1 MIHRSSGSDRRFL
14 TYPAIHPCVSVSPLT
29 LLNSLIDLGGDIC
42 GYKPKFFAV
51 NKRNARE
58 TFRQIANLLLFLQ
71 EIRDTASDLPDPVIL
86 SLSELHL
93 ALQKIRYLLE
103 DCTRDGARAWMLVNS
118 DRVANQFRIL
128 IRGLATGLDVF
139 PLSTINLSNEAKD
152 LVELII
158 RQIRKAAF
166 EPDPEDREAM
176 KDLMRILN
184 HFEEGNAPDPIKIR
198 RILDHLGI
206 RKWSSCN
213 KEVKFLDSE
222 LGTEFCNGEKRR
234 ELELL
239 SSLIGFMSYCRC
251 VIFDTV
257 DFESQHLN
265 GQYNS
270 SSTGE
275 GFKGINV
282 DDLKCPIS
290 LEMMSD
296 PVTLSSGH
304 TYDRCS
310 ILKWLRSGN
319 ATCPKTGEK
328 LINTELVP
336 NLVLKRMIQ
345 QYCAENGTPVAVSRG
360 KNRDISRSAMA
371 GSLAEEGAVK
381 ILTAFLINKLVN
393 GSDAEMN
400 KAAFEIRV
408 LTKSSIFNRSCL
420 VESGTVPHLLKL
432 LLSKDSNTQENSIAA
447 LLNLSKHSK
456 GKGVIV
462 ENGGLDSI
470 IHVLR
475 TGLKL
480 EAQQQAAAALFYLA
494 SVEKN
499 RALIGENPEAI
510 PGLVKLVKNENHCC
524 KRNAL
529 VAISGLV
536 IHPGNHWRILASGV
550 VPLLLNLLTNSERGD
565 LVTNSV
571 AILATLAEKIDGTV
585 AILRRGGLRL
595 LVETLNTTTSETA
608 KEHCVSMLL
617 ALCVNGGRD
626 VVARLVKNPS
636 LMRSLY
642 SQLSEGTSRAS
653 KKAGAIIK
661 ILHQFYENNSPSA
674 SVTPV
679 LQQERFVHV
688 W

>member
-1 MIHRSSGSDRRFL
+1 MIQKSSGSGRRFL
-14 TYPAIHPCVSVSPLT
+14 TNPAIYPCGSISPLT

-42 GYKPKFFAV
+42 NYKSKFFSV

-58 TFRQIANLLLFLQ
+58 TFRQISNLLLFLQ
-71 EIRDTASDLPDPVIL
+71 EIRDTESDLPDPIIL

-93 ALQKIRYLLE
+93 SLQKIMYLLE
-103 DCTRDGARAWMLVNS
+103 DCTRDGTRAWMLMNS
-118 DRVANQFRIL
+118 DRFAEQFRIV

-139 PLSTINLSNEAKD
+139 PLSTIELSNEAKD
-152 LVELII
+152 LVELIV
-158 RQIRKAAF
+158 RQARKAAF
-166 EPDPEDREAM
+166 EPDPEDKEAM

-184 HFEEGNAPDPIKIR
+184 HFEEGNAPDPNEIR

-206 RKWSSCN
+206 HKWSSCN
-213 KEVKFLDSE
+213 KEVKFLYSE
-222 LGTEFCNGEKRR
+222 IGTEFCNGEKRT

-239 SSLIGFMSYCRC
+239 SSLMGFMSYCRC
-251 VIFDTV
+251 VILDTI
-257 DFESQHLN
+257 DFEGQHRN
-265 GQYNS
+265 GQYNKS
-270 SSTGE
+270 SSSE

-290 LEMMSD
+290 LEVMSD

-310 ILKWLRSGN
+310 ILKWFRSGN

-328 LINTELVP
+328 LITTELVP
-336 NLVLKRMIQ
+336 NLVLKGMIQ
-345 QYCAENGTPVAVSRG
+345 QYCAENGLPVVVSRG
-360 KNRDISRSAMA
+360 KNWDISRTAMA

-381 ILTAFLINKLVN
+381 ILAGFLINKIVN
-393 GSDAEMN
+393 GSNEEMN

-408 LTKSSIFNRSCL
+408 LTKRSIFNRSCL
-420 VESGTVPHLLKL
+420 IESGTVPLLLKL
-432 LLSKDSNTQENSIAA
+432 LLSEDSNIQENSIAA

-456 GKGVIV
+456 GKGDIV
-462 ENGGLDSI
+462 ENEGLDLI
-470 IHVLR
+470 VHVLR
-475 TGLKL
+475 KGLKI
-480 EAQQQAAAALFYLA
+480 EAQQHAAATLYYLA
-494 SVEKN
+494 SVEEN

-510 PGLVKLVKNENHCC
+510 PGLVDLVKNENHCC

-529 VAISGLV
+529 VVISRLLV
-536 IHPGNHWRILASGV
+536 HPGNHWRVLASGV
-550 VPLLLNLLTNSERGD
+550 VPLLLNLLRDSERED
-565 LVTNSV
+565 LFTESLAV
-571 AILATLAEKIDGTV
+571 LATLAEKIDGTV
-585 AILRRGGLRL
+585 AILRRGGLKL
-595 LVETLNTTTSETA
+595 LVEILNTSTSKTA

-617 ALCVNGGRD
+617 ALCINGGLD

-661 ILHQFYENNSPSA
+661 ILHQFYENNSPSTSA
-674 SVTPV
+674 TPV
-679 LQQERFVHV
+679 LPQERFVHV

>member
-1 MIHRSSGSDRRFL
+1 MIHKSSGSDRRFL
-14 TYPAIHPCVSVSPLT
+14 TYPAIHPCDSISPLT

-42 GYKPKFFAV
+42 SYKPKFFSV
-51 NKRNARE
+51 NKGNARE

-71 EIRDTASDLPDPVIL
+71 EIRDAASDLPDLVIL

-93 ALQKIRYLLE
+93 TLQKIRYLLE

-118 DRVANQFRIL
+118 DRVANQFRIVN
-128 IRGLATGLDVF
+128 RSLATGLDVF
-139 PLSTINLSNEAKD
+139 PLSTIDLPNEAKD
-152 LVELII
+152 LVELVI

-166 EPDPEDREAM
+166 EPDPADKEAM

-184 HFEEGNAPDPIKIR
+184 HFEEGNAPDPIEIR
-198 RILDHLGI
+198 RVLNHLGI
-206 RKWSSCN
+206 RKWSSCK
-213 KEVKFLDSE
+213 KEAEFLDSE
-222 LGTEFCNGEKRR
+222 IGTEFCNGEKRR

-239 SSLIGFMSYCRC
+239 SSLMGFMSYCRC
-251 VIFDTV
+251 IIFDTV
-257 DFESQHLN
+257 DFDSQHRN

-270 SSTGE
+270 SSSE

-310 ILKWLRSGN
+310 IIKWFRSGN

-328 LINTELVP
+328 LNSTELVP
-336 NLVLKRMIQ
+336 NLVLKGMIQ
-345 QYCAENGTPVAVSRG
+345 RYCAENGVPVVVSRG
-360 KNRDISRSAMA
+360 KNRDISRTAMA
-371 GSLAEEGAVK
+371 GSSAEEGAVK
-381 ILTAFLINKLVN
+381 ILTGSLINKLVN
-393 GSDAEMN
+393 GSDEEMN

-408 LTKSSIFNRSCL
+408 LTKTSIFNRSCL
-420 VESGTVPHLLKL
+420 VESGTVPHLLNL
-432 LLSKDSNTQENSIAA
+432 LLSQESNIQENSIAA
-447 LLNLSKHSK
+447 LLNISKHSK
-456 GKGVIV
+456 GKGAIV
-462 ENGGLDSI
+462 ENKGLDLI
-470 IHVLR
+470 VHVLR
-475 TGLKL
+475 KGLKI
-480 EAQQQAAAALFYLA
+480 EAQQQAAATLFYLA
-494 SVEKN
+494 SVEEN

-510 PGLVKLVKNENHCC
+510 PGLVELVKNENNCC

-529 VAISGLV
+529 VAISGLLV
-536 IHPGNHWRILASGV
+536 HPGNHWRVLASGV
-550 VPLLLNLLTNSERGD
+550 VPLLLNLLRNSERED
-565 LVTNSV
+565 LVANSL

-595 LVETLNTTTSETA
+595 LVEILNTSTA
-608 KEHCVSMLL
+608 EATKEHCVSMLL
-617 ALCVNGGRD
+617 ALCVNGGLD

-661 ILHQFYENNSPSA
+661 ILHQFYESNSPSA
-674 SVTPV
+674 SVTQV
-679 LQQERFVHV
+679 LLQERFVHV